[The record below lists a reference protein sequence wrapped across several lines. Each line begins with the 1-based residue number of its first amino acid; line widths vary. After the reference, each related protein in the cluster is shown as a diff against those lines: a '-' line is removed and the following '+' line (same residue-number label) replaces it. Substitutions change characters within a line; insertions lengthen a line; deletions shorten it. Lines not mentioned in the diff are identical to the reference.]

1 MRPVVDGVITS
12 DGYLFEKKYIYKYI
26 KENHMNPCTGKKLML
41 KDLFPVHFYRN
52 AEGEIHCPVTYKPFT
67 KYSKIAVIRTSGNV
81 YLYDCIKDL
90 NIAQKNWNDLISGEP
105 FTRDDIIILQDPS
118 QPDHR
123 DVTKF
128 YHVVKGEEEKAK
140 NNNVNVK
147 ISSGLQKVIDEV
159 MIRIDMIINRLNQKL
174 RKRNKKILSNNKNM
188 RKAVLVPHRHLIL
201 IHLLLPLQLSLF
213 NLSISYY
220 S

>member
-1 MRPVVDGVITS
+1 MTRGILSHTITNKFNINS
-12 DGYLFEKKYIYKYI
+12 TFVSSIFEITQGL
-26 KENHMNPCTGKKLML
+26 NN
-41 KDLFPVHFYRN
+41 
-52 AEGEIHCPVTYKPFT
+52 
-67 KYSKIAVIRTSGNV
+67 
-81 YLYDCIKDL
+81 IKDL
-90 NIAQKNWNDLISGEP
+90 NISQKNWNDLISGEP
-105 FTRDDIIILQDPS
+105 FTREDIIILQDPS

-213 NLSISYY
+213 NLPISYH